1 MNREGMIL
9 VLFDLPVRTK
19 QQQAE
24 YRRFTKHLKKTGY
37 MFFQKSVYVKPLHNL
52 RICAEEKA
60 KLRPALPKEGS
71 VSVLRMTAGSFR
83 AIEQLLGTEFDPELS
98 CGSVITY

>member
-1 MNREGMIL
+1 MSCLIFRYGRSSSRRSTG
-9 VLFDLPVRTK
+9 DLQNTS
-19 QQQAE
+19 
-24 YRRFTKHLKKTGY
+24 KKTGY

-83 AIEQLLGTEFDPELS
+83 AIEQLLGTEFDPELY

>member
-1 MNREGMIL
+1 
-9 VLFDLPVRTK
+9 
-19 QQQAE
+19 
-24 YRRFTKHLKKTGY
+24 

-83 AIEQLLGTEFDPELS
+83 AIEQLLGSTEQETEETSRLKIEMPK
-98 CGSVITY
+98 

>member
-24 YRRFTKHLKKTGY
+24 YRRFTKHLKKNRL
-37 MFFQKSVYVKPLHNL
+37 YV
-52 RICAEEKA
+52 
-60 KLRPALPKEGS
+60 LPEIG
-71 VSVLRMTAGSFR
+71 LCETAS
-83 AIEQLLGTEFDPELS
+83 
-98 CGSVITY
+98 